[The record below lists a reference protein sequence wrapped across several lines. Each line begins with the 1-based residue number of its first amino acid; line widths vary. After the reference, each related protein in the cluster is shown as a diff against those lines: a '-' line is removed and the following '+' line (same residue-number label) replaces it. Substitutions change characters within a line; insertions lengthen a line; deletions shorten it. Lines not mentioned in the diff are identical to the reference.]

1 MQIKVR
7 RTSARLKVHSPSPP
21 STPSNARTPI
31 TSRLAGV
38 GEELHCRKII
48 ITTSIINTI
57 TTITTITTK
66 ILLLCRRVVVKI
78 RLYNLNKKLLVSSSR
93 RCSNT
98 RQCIIKELVARW
110 VIKRVSLERKLCTR
124 LSSCETLSKFENKN
138 KKSQNYYLL
147 ILSIAAL
154 KIAKH
159 S

>member
-21 STPSNARTPI
+21 STPSNARTLI

-48 ITTSIINTI
+48 ITTSIIN
-57 TTITTITTK
+57 TITTITTK

-78 RLYNLNKKLLVSSSR
+78 RLYNLNKKLLVSSSL